1 MSKSTTK
8 KAIAFA
14 LKDLLSEKPLD
25 KITINDIAEK
35 AEINRQTFY
44 YHFQD
49 IVDLVEWI
57 CITDGDAV
65 LKDNRTYETWQKGY
79 LSIFRAMQQDKAFI
93 MNIYRHAPRE
103 SLYNYLYRLT
113 YKLMLD
119 VANEL
124 CETESL
130 NVREE
135 DRSSWQTF
143 SNSGLLVLF
152 WNGLNTECRKNRS
165 RSSAM

>member
-57 CITDGDAV
+57 
-65 LKDNRTYETWQKGY
+65 
-79 LSIFRAMQQDKAFI
+79 
-93 MNIYRHAPRE
+93 
-103 SLYNYLYRLT
+103 
-113 YKLMLD
+113 
-119 VANEL
+119 
-124 CETESL
+124 
-130 NVREE
+130 
-135 DRSSWQTF
+135 
-143 SNSGLLVLF
+143 
-152 WNGLNTECRKNRS
+152 
-165 RSSAM
+165 

>member
-25 KITINDIAEK
+25 KITIDDIAEK

-57 CITDGDAV
+57 CITDGDA
-65 LKDNRTYETWQKGY
+65 
-79 LSIFRAMQQDKAFI
+79 
-93 MNIYRHAPRE
+93 
-103 SLYNYLYRLT
+103 
-113 YKLMLD
+113 
-119 VANEL
+119 
-124 CETESL
+124 
-130 NVREE
+130 
-135 DRSSWQTF
+135 
-143 SNSGLLVLF
+143 
-152 WNGLNTECRKNRS
+152 ECRKR
-165 RSSAM
+165 AL